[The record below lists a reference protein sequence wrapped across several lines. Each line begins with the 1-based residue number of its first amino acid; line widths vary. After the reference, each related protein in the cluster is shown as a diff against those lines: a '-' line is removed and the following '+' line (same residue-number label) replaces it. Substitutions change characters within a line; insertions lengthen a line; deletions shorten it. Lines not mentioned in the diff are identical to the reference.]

1 MRADVGDDSNVICL
15 IASRA
20 SHGAAHFAIH
30 SQVASQGTGMVN
42 VHNEGYGDVLIICIY
57 MYRDDAGSAGV
68 TPKAVSVW
76 LLDKRIL
83 LDPNRTVDLKPILAI
98 LEADAKQTSRLRHPG
113 IVSVI
118 EPLEETKSQLIWVTE
133 EVFGSISAWSQ
144 ALQAVRTSRLNI
156 CWCSLGKPYTS
167 RLHLW
172 VTDLFV

>member
-1 MRADVGDDSNVICL
+1 
-15 IASRA
+15 
-20 SHGAAHFAIH
+20 
-30 SQVASQGTGMVN
+30 
-42 VHNEGYGDVLIICIY
+42 
-57 MYRDDAGSAGV
+57 MYRDGAGSAGV

-83 LDPNRTVDLKPILAI
+83 MDPNRTVDLKPILAI

-118 EPLEETKSQLIWVTE
+118 EPLEETKTQLIWVTE

-144 ALQAVRTSRLNI
+144 ALQAVRTPRLHI
-156 CWCSLGKPYTS
+156 YWCSLGKPYTS

-172 VTDLFV
+172 VTHLFVSMFVPGLWMLSAFPCGHRDDWLHGQQMHCGYAGCSRRGPL